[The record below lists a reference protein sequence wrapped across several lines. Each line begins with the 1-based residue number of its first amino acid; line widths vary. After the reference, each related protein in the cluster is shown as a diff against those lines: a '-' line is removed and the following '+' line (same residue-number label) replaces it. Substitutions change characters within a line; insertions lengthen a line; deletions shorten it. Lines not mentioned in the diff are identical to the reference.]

1 MPSWRIWVFRLKLL
15 AEWPAKWINKLI
27 LKHIIITLMEAIRRS
42 YGEMEGVK
50 KRKDQYKKQY
60 LQRYII
66 RNKNSFDRF
75 NSNKGNKVIAN
86 AFQSLM
92 EKELW
97 PDVLCLAKLSY
108 KYCSGNFTEVSFLTV
123 LLKNVFH
130 NMREQTKKE
139 KDRIQEK
146 NENRR
151 KLKSIP
157 GMILGKIQEMP
168 QGTILR
174 TLFCQQVF
182 KVKFSIF
189 FFNLKYNFHI
199 KHCTHL

>member
-1 MPSWRIWVFRLKLL
+1 
-15 AEWPAKWINKLI
+15 
-27 LKHIIITLMEAIRRS
+27 MEAIRRS
-42 YGEMEGVK
+42 YREMEGVK
-50 KRKDQYKKQY
+50 KRKDQYKKKY
-60 LQRYII
+60 LQRYVI
-66 RNKNSFDRF
+66 RNKNSFDLF

-97 PDVLCLAKLSY
+97 PEVLCLAKLSY

-123 LLKNVFH
+123 PLKNVFH

-139 KDRIQEK
+139 NRIQEK

-157 GMILGKIQEMP
+157 RMILGKVQEMP
-168 QGTILR
+168 QSTILR
-174 TLFCQQVF
+174 TLLST
-182 KVKFSIF
+182 SIQGEIFNLF